1 MELSTIPSQLL
12 PLGCMRDYG
21 SSTVQVHGGLRDRD
35 KARRRSTP
43 VSRVDMTKRSSA
55 ARCLSSPVS
64 SHLSHPRRMTS
75 RHHPS
80 SCHDCVARLGRGIC
94 CALPCFCLVLLAPA
108 RLCLVHHRSL
118 TTSTMMPRPSTNNR
132 PSRYPCFSL
141 RLFAESPPL

>member
-1 MELSTIPSQLL
+1 MELSTIPSHSLT
-12 PLGCMRDYG
+12 LGCMRDYG

-55 ARCLSSPVS
+55 ARSSCLS

-94 CALPCFCLVLLAPA
+94 CALPCFCLVLPFLAFVLSIIA
-108 RLCLVHHRSL
+108 LQRA
-118 TTSTMMPRPSTNNR
+118 MMPRPSSNNR

-141 RLFAESPPL
+141 RLFAETPPL